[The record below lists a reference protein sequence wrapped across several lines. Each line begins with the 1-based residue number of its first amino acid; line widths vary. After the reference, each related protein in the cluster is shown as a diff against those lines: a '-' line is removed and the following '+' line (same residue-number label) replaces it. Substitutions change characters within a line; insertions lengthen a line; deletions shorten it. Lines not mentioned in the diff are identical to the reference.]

1 MKFVIKHEIRG
12 RLHVHLIQKR
22 MTFEEADTLQY
33 YLSTNKYITSVKVYQ
48 RTCDVAVTYVGGR
61 AEIIK
66 AFQRFAYS
74 KVDVPDVFI
83 QNSGRELNQEYWDK
97 LVNKVV
103 LRCGSK
109 LFLPYPVRA
118 VAATIKSVRYIWEGI
133 KCLAHG
139 KIEVPV
145 LDGTAI
151 GVSIFRGDFNT
162 AGSVMC
168 KKHVFKYRQS
178 MACQRR
184 TGSFSTG

>member
-83 QNSGRELNQEYWDK
+83 LGQACQQSGTPLWKQ
-97 LVNKVV
+97 
-103 LRCGSK
+103 
-109 LFLPYPVRA
+109 A
-118 VAATIKSVRYIWEGI
+118 VFT
-133 KCLAHG
+133 
-139 KIEVPV
+139 
-145 LDGTAI
+145 
-151 GVSIFRGDFNT
+151 VSG
-162 AGSVMC
+162 AGSGCHDKVC
-168 KKHVFKYRQS
+168 PLYLGRHQVSGTR
-178 MACQRR
+178 
-184 TGSFSTG
+184 

>member
-1 MKFVIKHEIRG
+1 MEKSMKFVIKHEIRG

-83 QNSGRELNQEYWDK
+83 QNS
-97 LVNKVV
+97 VNEAGPKGLSVKKIARHVYNHNNGFFNVV
-103 LRCGSK
+103 
-109 LFLPYPVRA
+109 
-118 VAATIKSVRYIWEGI
+118 
-133 KCLAHG
+133 
-139 KIEVPV
+139 
-145 LDGTAI
+145 
-151 GVSIFRGDFNT
+151 
-162 AGSVMC
+162 
-168 KKHVFKYRQS
+168 
-178 MACQRR
+178 
-184 TGSFSTG
+184 SFDDLSPE

>member
-66 AFQRFAYS
+66 VFQRFAYS

-83 QNSGRELNQEYWDK
+83 QNSGRELNQEYWGQACQQSG
-97 LVNKVV
+97 L

-118 VAATIKSVRYIWEGI
+118 VVCY
-133 KCLAHG
+133 G
-139 KIEVPV
+139 KVCPLYLGRHQV
-145 LDGTAI
+145 SGT
-151 GVSIFRGDFNT
+151 R
-162 AGSVMC
+162 
-168 KKHVFKYRQS
+168 
-178 MACQRR
+178 
-184 TGSFSTG
+184 

>member
-74 KVDVPDVFI
+74 KVDVPDVLYRI
-83 QNSGRELNQEYWDK
+83 PAGNSIRNTGTSLSTKWY
-97 LVNKVV
+97 
-103 LRCGSK
+103 S
-109 LFLPYPVRA
+109 
-118 VAATIKSVRYIWEGI
+118 AA
-133 KCLAHG
+133 
-139 KIEVPV
+139 EVSCF
-145 LDGTAI
+145 T
-151 GVSIFRGDFNT
+151 VSG
-162 AGSVMC
+162 AGSGCHDKVC
-168 KKHVFKYRQS
+168 PLYLGRHQVSGTR
-178 MACQRR
+178 
-184 TGSFSTG
+184 

>member
-1 MKFVIKHEIRG
+1 M
-12 RLHVHLIQKR
+12 
-22 MTFEEADTLQY
+22 
-33 YLSTNKYITSVKVYQ
+33 
-48 RTCDVAVTYVGGR
+48 
-61 AEIIK
+61 
-66 AFQRFAYS
+66 
-74 KVDVPDVFI
+74 PDVFI

-145 LDGTAI
+145 LDGTVRFWKNGHIKSQWA
-151 GVSIFRGDFNT
+151 T
-162 AGSVMC
+162 L
-168 KKHVFKYRQS
+168 QE
-178 MACQRR
+178 ACL
-184 TGSFSTG
+184 

>member
-74 KVDVPDVFI
+74 KVDGAGRFYTEFRQGTQSGILGQACQQSGTPLWKQAVFTV
-83 QNSGRELNQEYWDK
+83 SG
-97 LVNKVV
+97 
-103 LRCGSK
+103 
-109 LFLPYPVRA
+109 
-118 VAATIKSVRYIWEGI
+118 
-133 KCLAHG
+133 
-139 KIEVPV
+139 
-145 LDGTAI
+145 
-151 GVSIFRGDFNT
+151 
-162 AGSVMC
+162 AGSGCHDKVC
-168 KKHVFKYRQS
+168 PLYLGRHQVSGTR
-178 MACQRR
+178 
-184 TGSFSTG
+184 

>member
-33 YLSTNKYITSVKVYQ
+33 YLSTHKYITSAKVYQ
-48 RTCDVAVTYVGGR
+48 RTCDVAVTYVGDR

-118 VAATIKSVRYIWEGI
+118 VEIGR
-133 KCLAHG
+133 AH
-139 KIEVPV
+139 V
-145 LDGTAI
+145 
-151 GVSIFRGDFNT
+151 
-162 AGSVMC
+162 
-168 KKHVFKYRQS
+168 
-178 MACQRR
+178 
-184 TGSFSTG
+184 